1 MLHTKQAHSDSRL
14 SGPHCVE
21 VTNRQQ
27 SYIRLVEF
35 TDDLHIAES
44 TRVAGMIELAP
55 IFKLNHIPAG
65 MTGIRA
71 IFNTGRMDSM
81 RHRDPDPFDVY
92 RAALMY
98 AYHLLNALRSNPAC
112 QLHNR

>member
-65 MTGIRA
+65 ITAIRA
-71 IFNTGRMDSM
+71 IFNTGPLDSM
-81 RHRDPDPFDVY
+81 HHRDPKPLDVY
-92 RAALMY
+92 PASVID
-98 AYHLLNALRSNPAC
+98 AYRLLNAL
-112 QLHNR
+112 

>member
-44 TRVAGMIELAP
+44 ARVAGMIELAP
-55 IFKLNHIPAG
+55 IFKLNHVPAG
-65 MTGIRA
+65 IADVRVILDA
-71 IFNTGRMDSM
+71 GRMDCM
-81 RHRDPDPFDVY
+81 RHRNLDPIDVYRTALVEADGIPDPF
-92 RAALMY
+92 RPK
-98 AYHLLNALRSNPAC
+98 PA
-112 QLHNR
+112 R